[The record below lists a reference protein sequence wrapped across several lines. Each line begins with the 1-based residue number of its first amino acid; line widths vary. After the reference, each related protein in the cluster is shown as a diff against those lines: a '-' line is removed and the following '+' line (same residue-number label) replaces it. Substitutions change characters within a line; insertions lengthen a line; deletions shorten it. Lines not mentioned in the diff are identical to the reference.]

1 MSSVRHTPFNEEM
14 QTIFET
20 ENLSVLE
27 GGVVNDKINPPAD
40 KTADEQNRDRFARV
54 KMHIRSM
61 NEFQEEARKVA
72 VRMVKGKMP

>member
-1 MSSVRHTPFNEEM
+1 M

-20 ENLSVLE
+20 DNLSVLE
-27 GGVVNDKINPPAD
+27 GGVVTSQVKED

-61 NEFQEEARKVA
+61 NEFQEEARKV
-72 VRMVKGKMP
+72 VVKMVSGKMP

>member
-1 MSSVRHTPFNEEM
+1 MGNVRHTPFNEEM

-20 ENLSVLE
+20 DNLAVLE
-27 GGVVNDKINPPAD
+27 GNMGNQPVKE
-40 KTADEQNRDRFARV
+40 KSHDEQVREKCNRV

-72 VRMVKGKMP
+72 IKMVKGKMP

>member
-27 GGVVNDKINPPAD
+27 GGVVNDKITPVAD

>member
-20 ENLSVLE
+20 DNLAVLE
-27 GGVVNDKINPPAD
+27 GGVVSNQPVAD
-40 KTADEQNRDRFARV
+40 KTADEQHRDRFARV

-61 NEFQEEARKVA
+61 NEFQEEARKV
-72 VRMVKGKMP
+72 VVKMVKGKMP

>member
-1 MSSVRHTPFNEEM
+1 MSCVRHTPFNEEM

-20 ENLSVLE
+20 DNLSVLE
-27 GGVVNDKINPPAD
+27 GGVVTSQVKED

-61 NEFQEEARKVA
+61 NEFQEEARKV
-72 VRMVKGKMP
+72 VVKMVSGKMP